1 MNLVKAEIVNFRS
14 IKNLEFNFS
23 PACRTLVGINE
34 SGKTNILKA
43 LAFLDKSKK
52 IDLADL
58 RYPLQGEAQIQESYV
73 RFHFSLSDSQ
83 LNELVQESF
92 GELLCSPKSSSK
104 IFQFYDKVVG
114 LKSAF
119 EDCNKVFYRV
129 DVLNDKRTYSYTVL
143 GDAFQS
149 LNSTWF
155 KPNLSIVGDAKVS
168 PEDLRFIKDFAF
180 INVQDYPDLPTHY
193 FSEITHDDWSNW
205 LGNSMVNKLEKLFP
219 KCIFWDYQD
228 KNLLPS
234 SIDLNAFLQN
244 PDSCLPL
251 KNIFE
256 LAGIENIQEIINRER
271 SSHKFGLRNL
281 FERVAQAATDH
292 VGKVWKECRD
302 LQITLEPNGPVTIE
316 AGIKDSFNRFELV
329 NRSDGFKRFIS
340 FLIMISA
347 KVNAGTLENTL
358 ILIDEPEN
366 GLHPSGARYLQ
377 KELVNISKNNAVVFS
392 THSIFMID
400 KSCLERQLIVK
411 KKGEV
416 TEAIDVNTSNFSD
429 EEVIYNALGYSMF
442 DGLSAKNILFE
453 GWKDKRLYQVALA
466 GKPPEQHSSIK
477 SLFKNIG
484 VAHLQ
489 GASDAKR
496 FAPLLEL
503 ANRKYLIVSDAD
515 DRAKS
520 EQALFNGVGKW
531 RRWDEISTLHNIIT
545 GEDFLKSEFVLK
557 SLRTALHE
565 NGFDI
570 DVSEENITGRGGK
583 IASIDKFL
591 GPHMPKDKRKSFID
605 KLKDKMANQLTR
617 KDLEDYF
624 YDYLAELPSQFD
636 AD

>member
-14 IKNLEFNFS
+14 IKNLEINFS

-43 LAFLDKSKK
+43 LAFLDKNKK

-58 RYPLQGEAQIQESYV
+58 RYPLQGESQIQESYIK
-73 RFHFSLSDSQ
+73 FHFSLNDSQ
-83 LNELVQESF
+83 ISELIQDSL
-92 GELLCSPKSSSK
+92 GELLCSAKSSSK
-104 IFQFYDKVVG
+104 IFQFNEKWVG

-119 EDCNKVFYRV
+119 EDCNTVFYRV
-129 DVLNDKRTYSYTVL
+129 DILNDKRTYSYTVL
-143 GDAFQS
+143 NDAFQYA
-149 LNSTWF
+149 NSMWF
-155 KPNLSIVGDAKVS
+155 KPNLSVVGDAKVS

-180 INVQDYPDLPTHY
+180 INAQDYPDIPTHY

-205 LGNSMVNKLEKLFP
+205 LGNSIVSKLEKLFP

-251 KNIFE
+251 KNMFE
-256 LAGIENIQEIINRER
+256 LMGIDNIQEVINRER
-271 SSHKFGLRNL
+271 SSNKFGLRNL
-281 FERVAQAATDH
+281 FERVGRTATDH
-292 VGKVWKECRD
+292 VSKVWKECRD

-316 AGIKDSFNRFELV
+316 AGIKDSFNRFELI

-411 KKGEV
+411 KKDEV

-429 EEVIYNALGYSMF
+429 EEVIYNALGYSIF
-442 DGLSAKNILFE
+442 EGLSEKNILFE
-453 GWKDKRLYQVALA
+453 GWKDKKLFQVALG
-466 GKPPEQHSSIK
+466 GKPPERHSNIK
-477 SLFKNIG
+477 SLFKTLG

-489 GASDAKR
+489 GASDAR
-496 FAPLLEL
+496 RVAPLLEL

-520 EQALFNGVGKW
+520 EQASFNGIGKW
-531 RRWDEISTLHNIIT
+531 KRWDEISPLHKIIT
-545 GEDFLKSEFVLK
+545 GEDFIKNDFVLK
-557 SLRTALHE
+557 CLRLALKE
-565 NGFDI
+565 SGLSI
-570 DVSEENITGRGGK
+570 EVSEEDLAGNGGK
-583 IASIDKFL
+583 IAAIDKFL
-591 GPHMPKDKRKSFID
+591 GRHMQKDKRKPFID
-605 KLKDKMANQLTR
+605 RLKDRMANQLTR

-636 AD
+636 

>member
-34 SGKTNILKA
+34 SGKTNILKG
-43 LAFLDKSKK
+43 LAFLDKNKK
-52 IDLADL
+52 IDQSDI
-58 RYPLQGEAQIQESYV
+58 RYPLQGESQIKESFIK
-73 RFHFSLSDSQ
+73 FHFSLSDTQ
-83 LNELVQESF
+83 LNELVKDSF
-92 GELLCSPKSSSK
+92 EQLLCLPKSTSK
-104 IFQFYDKVVG
+104 IFQYDKKIVG
-114 LKSAF
+114 LKNAF
-119 EDCNKVFYRV
+119 EDCNKVVYCV
-129 DVLNDKRTYSYTVL
+129 DILNHKRSYSYTAL
-143 GDAFQS
+143 SESFGFD
-149 LNSTWF
+149 NSVWL
-155 KPNLSIVGDAKVS
+155 KPNLSVVGDAKVS
-168 PEDLRFIKDFAF
+168 PDDLRFIKDFAF
-180 INVQDYPDLPTHY
+180 INVQDYPDIPTHY
-193 FSEITHDDWSNW
+193 FSEISHDDWVNW
-205 LGNSMVNKLEKLFP
+205 LGNTIVRKLEKSFP

-271 SSHKFGLRNL
+271 GSNKFGLRNL

-292 VGKVWKECRD
+292 VQSVWKECRNI
-302 LQITLEPNGPVTIE
+302 QITLEPNGPVTIE
-316 AGIKDSFNRFELV
+316 AGIKDSFNRFELA

-411 KKGEV
+411 KKNEV
-416 TEAIDVNTSNFSD
+416 TEVMDVNSSNFSD
-429 EEVIYNALGYSMF
+429 EEVIYNALGYSIF
-442 DGLSAKNILFE
+442 EGLSEKNILFE
-453 GWKDKRLYQVALA
+453 GWKDKRLYQVALG
-466 GKPPEQHSSIK
+466 GKPPERHSNIK
-477 SLFKNIG
+477 SLFKTLG

-496 FAPLLEL
+496 VAPLLEL
-503 ANRKYLIVSDAD
+503 ANRKYLIISDAD
-515 DRAKS
+515 DRAKN
-520 EQALFNGVGKW
+520 EQALFTGIGLWK
-531 RRWDEISTLHNIIT
+531 RWDEISSSHNIVT
-545 GEDFLKSEFVLK
+545 GEDFIKNEFVLK
-557 SLRTALHE
+557 YLKAALNE
-565 NGFDI
+565 CGLDI
-570 DVSEENITGRGGK
+570 DVTEENLDGKGGK
-583 IASIDKFL
+583 IASIDKIL
-591 GPHMPKDKRKSFID
+591 GPHMAKDKRRSFID
-605 KLKDKMANQLTR
+605 KLKDRMANQLSR

-624 YDYLAELPSQFD
+624 YDYLAKLPGQFD
-636 AD
+636 PK